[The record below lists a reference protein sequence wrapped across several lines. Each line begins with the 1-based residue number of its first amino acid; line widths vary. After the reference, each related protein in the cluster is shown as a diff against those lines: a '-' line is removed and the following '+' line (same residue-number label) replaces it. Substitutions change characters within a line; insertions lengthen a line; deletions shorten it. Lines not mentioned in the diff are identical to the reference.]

1 MPGILIVE
9 DEADLTEIYRLTLE
23 GAGYTILGIY
33 SDPAAALEARE
44 KIGTPDIIIL
54 DERLGLNSGTEQ
66 LGRFRDAFR
75 GARIVLISADPDA
88 VRAAEDFGFDE
99 GKCKPVA
106 MRRLLD
112 NFAGLLQRP
121 CRAI

>member
-9 DEADLTEIYRLTLE
+9 DESDLSEVYRLTLE

-33 SDPAAALEARE
+33 ADPAPALEAHGR
-44 KIGTPDIIIL
+44 IGTPDIIIL
-54 DERLGLNSGTEQ
+54 DERLGLKSGTEQ
-66 LGRFRDAFR
+66 LRRFRDVYR
-75 GARIVLISADPDA
+75 GSRIVLISADPDA
-88 VRAAEDFGFDE
+88 VRAAEDIGFDE
-99 GKCKPVA
+99 GKCKPVT
-106 MRRLLD
+106 MRRLLE

>member
-9 DEADLTEIYRLTLE
+9 DEPDLAEVYRLTLE

-33 SDPAAALEARE
+33 ADPGPALEARE
-44 KIGTPDIIIL
+44 QIGTPDIIIL
-54 DERLGLNSGTEQ
+54 DERLGLKSGTEQ
-66 LGRFRDAFR
+66 LAGFRDAYR

-88 VRAAEDFGFDE
+88 VQAVEDIGFDE
-99 GKCKPVA
+99 GKCKPVT
-106 MRRLLD
+106 MRRLLE

-121 CRAI
+121 CRVI